1 MDSILRLYKALLKIY
16 GRQGWWPADSPY
28 EMAAGAIL
36 TQNTAWANAEK
47 AISSLKSAG
56 ALSPEAILGM
66 GMGRLRRLIRPSGFY
81 NQKAE
86 RLKAI
91 SGWFISRARFAKR
104 LDRMALREEL
114 LGIKGIGRE
123 TADSIALYAFGKP
136 IFVVDAYTRR
146 FCRAYNILEDGD
158 YDDYRLRFE
167 KAISLKPRIF
177 KEYHAL
183 IVAWGKG
190 SRVRQKAK

>member
-1 MDSILRLYKALLKIY
+1 MDKIPELYKALLRRY

-28 EMAAGAIL
+28 EMVAGAIL
-36 TQNTAWANAEK
+36 AQNTAWANAEK
-47 AISSLKSAG
+47 ALSGLRKANAI
-56 ALSPEAILGM
+56 SPEKVLGM
-66 GMGRLRRLIRPSGFY
+66 GIGQLRRLIRPSGFY

-91 SGWFISRARFAKR
+91 SKWFSSRAKAAKR
-104 LDRMALREEL
+104 LDRMSLREEL
-114 LGIKGIGRE
+114 LSIRGVGKE

-146 FCRAYNILEDGD
+146 FCQAYNIMESRD

-167 KAISLKPRIF
+167 EAIGLKPRIF
-177 KEYHAL
+177 KEFHAL
-183 IVAWGKG
+183 IVAWGKD
-190 SRVRQKAK
+190 SRIRQKTK